1 MEKKLDSINLKN
13 IKRRISVE
21 KLTNQIHKKNKLDLL
36 DVFNKIIIYER
47 IIECY
52 SLVKKEYQEDI

>member
-36 DVFNKIIIYER
+36 DVFNKIIKKNQKMD
-47 IIECY
+47 IIE
-52 SLVKKEYQEDI
+52 K